1 MRRKVW
7 MQRQR
12 AAVVWAGIAFIAL
25 QVGFGTAVESRLI
38 DVRDNTNY
46 SYRAGHLRQR
56 LAREQAAPL
65 TVVMFG
71 SSRAMNAWQAGELE
85 QPLRASTGRPV
96 VAYNFGVRGGGHIYS
111 SLSLRK
117 LVAEGTRPDVVLIE
131 LFPPFL
137 GEQADTELRWLAAN
151 ELRSREF
158 ELDEWLGLKSDE
170 VQLHWTQR
178 WLTPLYTHRVYLL
191 NRACPQLLP
200 HELRANW
207 LMVYDDSG
215 WVAHNKPPQKPGD
228 VEKTRRM
235 YAANFTGFRLGG
247 PSCRALRE
255 TLEFCRHEQIS
266 CGLVMLPEASQVR
279 GWCSPEMQIQVDQ
292 FLRTLAAES
301 SVTIIDARDWLP
313 DEQFSDGNHLRVAG
327 ADAFSQRLN
336 GEFLPSLVAQ
346 ARRPGSTGALAAA
359 GAAPQGE
366 RGSQNR

>member
-1 MRRKVW
+1 VL
-7 MQRQR
+7 
-12 AAVVWAGIAFIAL
+12 WAGVAFVAL
-25 QVGFGTAVESRLI
+25 QLGFGVAVESGLI

-46 SYRAGHLRQR
+46 SYRAGHLRQQ
-56 LAREQAAPL
+56 LAREPADRNTAPL

-71 SSRAMNAWQAGELE
+71 SSRAMNAWQASELE

-117 LVAEGTRPDVVLIE
+117 LVAEGTRPDVVLLE

-158 ELDEWLGLKSDE
+158 ELAEWLGLQSDE
-170 VQLHWTQR
+170 VRLHWSQR

-215 WVAHNKPPQKPGD
+215 WVAHNKPPPKPGD

-235 YAANFTGFRLGG
+235 YAANFAGFRLGG

-255 TLEFCRHEQIS
+255 TLDFCRGEQIA

-279 GWCSPEMQIQVDQ
+279 GWYSAEMEQQVQ
-292 FLRTLAAES
+292 PFLEELVAEYG
-301 SVTIIDARDWLP
+301 VKIIDARDWIS
-313 DEQFSDGNHLRVAG
+313 DEGFSDGNHLRVAG
-327 ADAFSQRLN
+327 AREFSERLN
-336 GEFLPSLVAQ
+336 GELLPATVAV
-346 ARRPGSTGALAAA
+346 ALD
-359 GAAPQGE
+359 